1 MLIALSAT
9 LAMASAAASPTVRLS
24 WELEP
29 GLEAC
34 PDERW
39 VRTAVAARLGRDP
52 FNSQAPR
59 LVRAAIKRAQG
70 QELEALVETTRD
82 DGTTARRSLR
92 SPTGDCLELAS
103 SAELAITLAIE
114 PAWLVRPRA
123 PAEAPSPAPAPAT
136 AVAPAPPP
144 PTRSWHLSGRA
155 TPLVTAGAAPGFT
168 GGLAIGASVDGDAF
182 GLALEGRALWPTSIL
197 FGQERAD
204 TFSSAASLLPCL
216 HLGRFTGC
224 GLASVGLLRT
234 RSSLAGVPPSL
245 TVMAQGG
252 ARAAIRFALGEHLAV
267 SPWFEGAVVLTP
279 TTVTSGTTRLW
290 ESWPASLS
298 AGATFELRFSS
309 WESP

>member
-9 LAMASAAASPTVRLS
+9 LAMASAAASPVVRLS
-24 WELEP
+24 WEMEP

-52 FNSQAPR
+52 FSPQAAR
-59 LVRAAIKRAQG
+59 LVRATIKRAQG
-70 QELEALVETTRD
+70 PELEALVETTRD
-82 DGTTARRSLR
+82 DGSTARRSLR
-92 SPTGDCLELAS
+92 SPSGDCLELAS

-123 PAEAPSPAPAPAT
+123 LPPAPSPVPLPVPTVAP
-136 AVAPAPPP
+136 VPAPPSRP
-144 PTRSWHLSGRA
+144 WHLGGRA
-155 TPLVTAGAAPGFT
+155 APLVTAGAVPGFT
-168 GGLAIGASVDGDAF
+168 GGLAVGVSLDGEAF
-182 GLALEGRALWPTSIL
+182 GLALEARALWPTSIV
-197 FGQERAD
+197 FGRERAD
-204 TFSSAASLLPCL
+204 TFSSAANLLPCL
-216 HLGRFTGC
+216 HLGRFSGC
-224 GLASVGLLRT
+224 GLVSVGLLRT
-234 RSSLAGVPPSL
+234 RSSLAGVPASL

-252 ARAAIRFALGEHLAV
+252 ARAAFRFELGEHLSV

-279 TTVTSGTTRLW
+279 TTLTSGTTRLW
-290 ESWPASLS
+290 ESWPASVS